1 MTHYPK
7 GALWI
12 GTGLLLIVASLS
24 LCGWNQLESVR
35 AGAAA
40 KAIVRDLED
49 FVSSAASPSEA
60 SETELPDYTLDSNM
74 DMPVETINGYD
85 SIGLLEIPVLNLRLP
100 VLSDWSYPQLQISPC
115 RYKGSVYTNTLII
128 AAHNY
133 ASHFGQLKELLT
145 GDRVLFTDIDGNR
158 FYYTVSELEILLPS
172 ATDEMENGDW
182 DLTLFT
188 CTIGGQSR
196 VTLRCVRTEAPPTAV
211 LPT

>member
-12 GTGLLLIVASLS
+12 GTGLLLIAAALSLS
-24 LCGWNQLESVR
+24 IWNQLESIQ

-40 KAIVRDLED
+40 KAIVRHLED
-49 FVSSAASPSEA
+49 FVSSETSPSEA
-60 SETELPDYTLDSNM
+60 SEAEIPDYLLDPNM
-74 DMPVETINGYD
+74 DMPVENIDGYD
-85 SIGLLEIPVLNLRLP
+85 SIGLLEIPTLNLRLP

-115 RYKGSVYTNTLII
+115 RYQGSAYTHDLII

-133 ASHFGQLKELLT
+133 ASHFGQLKDLHT
-145 GDRVLFTDIDGNR
+145 GDPVIFTDIDRNR

-172 ATDEMENGDW
+172 SIREIESGDW

-196 VTLRCVRTEAPPTAV
+196 VTLRCVLAEAPTAV